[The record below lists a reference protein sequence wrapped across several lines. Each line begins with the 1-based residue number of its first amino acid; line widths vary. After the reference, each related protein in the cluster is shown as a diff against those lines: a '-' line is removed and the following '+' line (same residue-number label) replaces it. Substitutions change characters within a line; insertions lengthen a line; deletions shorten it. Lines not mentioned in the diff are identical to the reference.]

1 MPMPQKA
8 TILSELGAEQLL
20 LPERT
25 NSALVANDHVKYY
38 LTLLQ
43 SAKAHADDPSRAS
56 FNLKQE
62 REAAG
67 IENGL
72 LDRVVEETIK
82 VDGNYRIASSELIF
96 SEIRKSMQQMI
107 LPLIS
112 REEGQAVREI
122 ESRYST
128 LMANLPTGE
137 DEIVSAE
144 AIMKITSVQRES
156 GDSLHLL
163 VMDIHKQLNSLQGQL
178 SQEQIDGAL
187 TYLLSDDDKSLIRAF
202 MAGLNR
208 TTPLKFSHPGLGT
221 TASRFGGKLV
231 IQNDIGLTDAHV
243 LVINVEGNAIS
254 ITYTDIHLSRLR
266 FFQSLFEKW
275 SMQWDDTVS
284 KTSAAQMD
292 EDTYFMSIGRYWS
305 VNTTELEEFLT
316 YLGSRLVFLIDWNK
330 GRKQLRRFLRNR
342 DAIAVL
348 KWGADNEIGHRAFL
362 ELGGASLIF
371 SVLEPEAAPALR
383 MGEPLHRILGRNET
397 VKYFQWVLKCTKE
410 GLLANTTRLLIR
422 DQIKAELL
430 RYFRS
435 SHEQLIDLCQDHA
448 SLTVEVA
455 TALRDSLLEVRF
467 GNGKDFAPWIATKAK
482 KWESQAD
489 ELVQRVRSLSIR
501 MNSSEGFG
509 MLIGEMDD
517 VLDYLEEA
525 CFMTTLLHSDHANS
539 KSGAELIS
547 LSEIALGGTREI
559 LRALMAAEA
568 LHTSGTQANV
578 QEFLR
583 AADAIVSVEMK
594 CDDAVRRA
602 ENAILA
608 EAANFKQLWVYTQA
622 GRSIEQSTN
631 FQRKAAVLLRDMI
644 LEDIRR

>member
-1 MPMPQKA
+1 MPQKA

-25 NSALVANDHVKYY
+25 NSALVANDRVKYY
-38 LTLLQ
+38 FTLLQ
-43 SAKAHADDPSRAS
+43 SAKAHADDPNTAS
-56 FNLKQE
+56 SNLKQE

-82 VDGNYRIASSELIF
+82 VDANYRIPSAELIF
-96 SEIRKSMQQMI
+96 SEMRKCMQQMI
-107 LPLIS
+107 LPLVS
-112 REEGQAVREI
+112 KAEDQAVREI
-122 ESRYST
+122 ESRYSM
-128 LMANLPTGE
+128 LMAKLPTGE

-144 AIMKITSVQRES
+144 AIMKVTSVRRES

-163 VMDIHKQLNSLQGQL
+163 VMDIHKLLNSLQGKL
-178 SQEQIDGAL
+178 SEEQIDGAL
-187 TYLLSDDDKSLIRAF
+187 TYLLGDDDKSLIRAF

-208 TTPLKFSHPGLGT
+208 TLPLKFSHPGLGT

-243 LVINVEGNAIS
+243 LVIAVEESAVS
-254 ITYTDIHLSRLR
+254 ITYTDVHLSRLR

-292 EDTYFMSIGRYWS
+292 EDTYFMSIGRYWG
-305 VNTTELEEFLT
+305 VNTSELEEFLG

-330 GRKQLRRFLRNR
+330 ARKQLRRFLRNR

-383 MGEPLHRILGRNET
+383 MGEPLHRILGRSES
-397 VKYFQWVLKCTKE
+397 VKYFQWVLKCSKE
-410 GLLANTTRLLIR
+410 GLLANSTRLLIR

-435 SHEQLIDLCQDHA
+435 SHEQLIDLCQEHA

-467 GNGKDFAPWIATKAK
+467 GNEKDFAAWIATKAK

-489 ELVQRVRSLSIR
+489 ELVQRVRSLSTR
-501 MNSSEGFG
+501 MNVSEGFG
-509 MLIGEMDD
+509 TLIGEMDD

-525 CFMTTLLHSDHANS
+525 CFMATLLHSDNVSS
-539 KSGAELIS
+539 KSGEELLS
-547 LSEIALGGTREI
+547 LSEIALGGTREL
-559 LRALMAAEA
+559 LRSLMAAEV
-568 LHTSGTQANV
+568 LHTSGTQTNV

-594 CDDAVRRA
+594 CDDALRQA
-602 ENAILA
+602 ENAILT
-608 EAANFKQLWVYTQA
+608 EAADFKQLWVYTQA

-631 FQRKAAVLLRDMI
+631 SQRKAAVLLRDMI